1 MICEK
6 FTKYKIIL
14 IQLAMYRLK
23 NSLRLISCLLF
34 PTLLLANTATIKVY
48 TALIDYENFFSVNG
62 TDLLSYELD
71 DSGLVSGKVKASG
84 SMMTDGIYT
93 TFTAEIDT
101 PVDSFD
107 NNQNGILDFYEPDQ
121 SFNTSI
127 SGTASAQLQGFG
139 SFSSNLFASI
149 SRIGS
154 QHSFNLNETVT
165 VQNSTINGIDAGQTE
180 YISETF
186 DAIHALG
193 TITYDRDNKTYNYSL
208 GYYGTIGSSSGSGT
222 YFANND
228 NSLTFSEFT
237 FPSMNESSMA
247 SSFPGL
253 AQKNLSGSVTI
264 PHVNNN
270 KFHVMTTFSDVPY
283 YIVIEDYNDQDSDG
297 LPDIIP
303 TSELPAV
310 NSLAG
315 KIYEEAYYDDENSDQ
330 VTETIYFPS
339 ANLHF
344 RKEVGQKSGFIHAQV
359 GTYQWSVSGNQA
371 TLTTTESAGVATY
384 NLQFQSEVSGSI
396 LYSFPGQSNI
406 AGTFTLTD
414 APSVNMHNSLT
425 GLIYTESY
433 FEPDSQE
440 NFIETLHFYSD
451 SQVRALY
458 IGENSGPSPIENYT
472 YTWSSSENLGN
483 LVIVYP
489 TDPSLPQDG
498 YSTGT
503 YSLFFETEIKGT
515 SHYSSSD
522 NYFSSG
528 TFSFGEDSYG
538 WAPIKLE
545 NEHLVISG
553 KTYMFGNNG
562 MATIRTGSSSIDSP
576 YLYIKT
582 GPDTALVQIST
593 EESTGPQGVENI
605 ELLFTSNDGGNL
617 SNGLEGTFS
626 YYPEGTSPPEQKGWM
641 WFNNYPWVYSH
652 LEGGWLYYAPVGNK
666 LMIYSAQNK
675 NWYEMK

>member
-1 MICEK
+1 MVCELL
-6 FTKYKIIL
+6 TKYKTAL
-14 IQLAMYRLK
+14 IQVSMNRLK
-23 NSLRLISCLLF
+23 NFLRLIYCLFF
-34 PTLLLANTATIKVY
+34 PISLIANTATIKVF
-48 TALIDYENFFSVNG
+48 TTLIDYEAFFSVSG

-71 DSGLVSGKVKASG
+71 DAGLVSGKVKASG
-84 SMMTDGIYT
+84 SMLTDGIYT
-93 TFTAEIDT
+93 SFTAELDT

-127 SGTASAQLQGFG
+127 SGTVSAQLQGYG

-165 VQNSTINGIDAGQTE
+165 VQSSTINGIYPGQTE
-180 YISETF
+180 YVSETF

-208 GYYGTIGSSSGSGT
+208 GYYGTTGSSSGSGT
-222 YFANND
+222 YLANND

-253 AQKNLSGSVTI
+253 AQKNLSGPVTI
-264 PHVNNN
+264 PYVNNN
-270 KFHVMTTFSDVPY
+270 KFHVMTNFSDVPY

-303 TSELPAV
+303 PIGPPAA

-315 KIYEEAYYDDENSDQ
+315 KIYEETYFDEYNSEQ

-339 ANLHF
+339 SNVHF
-344 RKEVGQKSGFIHAQV
+344 QKEVGQSYGFLHAQS
-359 GTYQWSVSGNQA
+359 GTYTWSTDGNQGTLSTVDTRGIGTYTLQFESEGSGISVS
-371 TLTTTESAGVATY
+371 
-384 NLQFQSEVSGSI
+384 
-396 LYSFPGQSNI
+396 SFPGQTSI
-406 AGTFTLTD
+406 MGTFTLTD
-414 APSVNMHNSLT
+414 ASSLNLPNSLS
-425 GLIYTESY
+425 GMIYTESY

-472 YTWSSSENLGN
+472 YTWSSSANLGN

-489 TDPSLPQDG
+489 PDPNLPQDG
-498 YSTGT
+498 YSTAT

-522 NYFSSG
+522 NYFSSR
-528 TFSFGEDSYG
+528 TFSIGEDSTG
-538 WAPIKLE
+538 WSPIKLE
-545 NEHLVISG
+545 NEYLVISG
-553 KTYMFGNNG
+553 KTYKFGDNG
-562 MATIRTGSSSIDSP
+562 IATIRTSSGSIDSP

-593 EESTGPQGVENI
+593 EENAVPQDVENI
-605 ELLFTSNDGGNL
+605 ELLFTSNDGGKL
-617 SNGLEGTFS
+617 SDDLEGTFS

-641 WFNNYPWVYSH
+641 WFDHYPWVYSH
-652 LEGGWLYYAPVGNK
+652 VEGGWLYYAPVGNK
-666 LMIYSAQNK
+666 LMIYSDQNK

>member
-1 MICEK
+1 MH
-6 FTKYKIIL
+6 
-14 IQLAMYRLK
+14 RLK
-23 NSLRLISCLLF
+23 NLPLIILYLAF
-34 PTLLLANTATIKVY
+34 PISLLANTATIKVY

-84 SMMTDGIYT
+84 SMLTDGVYT

-121 SFNTSI
+121 SFNTSLF
-127 SGTASAQLQGFG
+127 GTVSAQLQGYG

-165 VQNSTINGIDAGQTE
+165 VQSSTINGIYPGQTE
-180 YISETF
+180 YVSETF

-208 GYYGTIGSSSGSGT
+208 GYYGTTGSSSGSGT
-222 YFANND
+222 YLANND

-253 AQKNLSGSVTI
+253 SQKNLNGSVTI
-264 PHVNNN
+264 PYVNNN
-270 KFHVMTTFSDVPY
+270 KFHVMTAFSDVPY
-283 YIVIEDYNDQDSDG
+283 YVVIEDYNDQDSDG

-303 TSELPAV
+303 PIGPPAV
-310 NSLAG
+310 RSLAG
-315 KIYEEAYYDDENSDQ
+315 KIYEETYYDDYNSEQ
-330 VTETIYFPS
+330 ITETIYFPS
-339 ANLHF
+339 SNVHF
-344 RKEVGQKSGFIHAQV
+344 QKEVGQSYGFLHAKSGTYNWSTDGSQGTLSTFDSRGV
-359 GTYQWSVSGNQA
+359 GTYTLQFESEGSGISVS
-371 TLTTTESAGVATY
+371 
-384 NLQFQSEVSGSI
+384 
-396 LYSFPGQSNI
+396 SFPGQNSI
-406 AGTFTLTD
+406 MGTFTLTD
-414 APSVNMHNSLT
+414 ATSLDLPNSLT
-425 GLIYTESY
+425 GMIYTESY

-458 IGENSGPSPIENYT
+458 IGENSGPSLIENYT
-472 YTWSSSENLGN
+472 YTWSSSANLGN

-489 TDPSLPQDG
+489 PDPNLPQDG

-503 YSLFFETEIKGT
+503 YSLFFESETKGT

-528 TFSFGEDSYG
+528 TFSIGEDSTG

-553 KTYMFGNNG
+553 KTYKFGDNG
-562 MATIRTGSSSIDSP
+562 IATIRTSSGSIDSP

-593 EESTGPQGVENI
+593 EENAEPQGVENI
-605 ELLFTSNDGGNL
+605 ELLFTSSDGGKL
-617 SNGLEGTFS
+617 SDDLEGTFS